1 MQKKSREIYD
11 LTVKLGCLESENSEL
26 KSQIE
31 DKNNLYE
38 KRMNNSRLLAEQ
50 DLQDARR
57 SISELKE
64 ALG

>member
-1 MQKKSREIYD
+1 M
-11 LTVKLGCLESENSEL
+11 TVKLGCLESENLEL

-38 KRMNNSRLLAEQ
+38 KRLNNSRLMAEQ

-64 ALG
+64 ALGHQ